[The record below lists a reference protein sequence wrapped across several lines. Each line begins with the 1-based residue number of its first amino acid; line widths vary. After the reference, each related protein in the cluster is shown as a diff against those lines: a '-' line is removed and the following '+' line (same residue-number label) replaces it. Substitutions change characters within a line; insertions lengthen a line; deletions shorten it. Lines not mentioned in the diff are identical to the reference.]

1 VPIVAPQLPSAALE
15 AIRGGIG
22 ASGRFPQRRG
32 GALSLT
38 LPHQVYTAGLE
49 DLAGGQDLTQALRL
63 SGWRA
68 LVEEDRQ
75 VVAAAEVPA
84 SPGAPASASINR
96 GALVQSTVDALEQA
110 ERHDSVLSEPFEPRL
125 LQIPALYVTAL
136 WLHRSGEGDDLVIPL
151 APTPQPLTAGEIYD
165 GPRFAEQVADMAR
178 SVAAAYQAAERPDE
192 LGS

>member
-1 VPIVAPQLPSAALE
+1 LE

-96 GALVQSTVDALEQA
+96 GALVQSTVEALEQA